1 MKHQTNPVS
10 RKDDI
15 LVQEL
20 KGEVLIYDLKIN
32 KAFCLNETSA
42 IVWQLCDGNNSV
54 ADISRKFSKE
64 LNSPVTED
72 LVWLALDQLK
82 QENLLSNSE
91 EIVPEFNGMSRREV
105 IRKVGLG
112 TMVAIPIVSGLI
124 APTAAQAQ
132 TGAGA
137 TSTCSSAGRACGTDS
152 DCNTAEMCRTNAN
165 VQVRACVCVFTTVA
179 GVTAG
184 VCATATVCATV

>member
-1 MKHQTNPVS
+1 MKHQTIPIC

-15 LVQEL
+15 VVQEL

-32 KAFCLNETSA
+32 KAYCLNETSA

-54 ADISRKFSKE
+54 ADITKKFSKE

-72 LVWLALDQLK
+72 FVWLALDQLK

-105 IRKVGLG
+105 IKKVGFG
-112 TMVAIPIVSGLI
+112 TMVAIPIVTGLV

-132 TGAGA
+132 TGRNCSTPTGGC
-137 TSTCSSAGRACGTDS
+137 TGDSTCSNATCPTSTTNPSVGRI
-152 DCNTAEMCRTNAN
+152 
-165 VQVRACVCVFTTVA
+165 QACVCAELAVGAPVGTTRLCVR
-179 GVTAG
+179 
-184 VCATATVCATV
+184 ATACV